1 MSIADKLTQIAE
13 NEQRVYNAGYE
24 AGKGAG
30 GSSEVID
37 RSEAWFAENFPSDVW
52 RDGEYID
59 GLITV
64 RYKYRAD
71 RTDPKDID
79 ICDENGIERAIHD
92 VDGEDRL
99 AVNLIEYYLEG
110 VLCKC
115 GRMWVEYGSDL
126 AQKLYENP
134 VVITYVDLSEAFSDA
149 YCMQMV
155 CKLHAMQASLKNYD
169 GKAHGEAVNND
180 TFVSYFIESNAEDI
194 VGEIEA
200 EAEARHLY
208 ALCNGASIGWY
219 YEEHTSDSLGDSN
232 GSYAYSGACASAS
245 GYLTWKDDEQ
255 EQGDSPLPIEVAT
268 EAEMTA
274 LLTSGEIG
282 GVYKYTGETT
292 DTYENGALYVLE
304 EE

>member
-24 AGKGAG
+24 AGKSTG

-52 RDGEYID
+52 RDGEHID

-92 VDGEDRL
+92 INGEDHL
-99 AVNLIEYYLEG
+99 AVNLVQYYLWG
-110 VLCKC
+110 ALCRC

-134 VVITYVDLSEAFSDA
+134 VVITYIDLSEVFSENYGVPA
-149 YCMQMV
+149 V
-155 CKLHAMQASLKNYD
+155 CKLHVMQASLKNYD
-169 GKAHGEAVNND
+169 GKVEDIANNE
-180 TFVSYFIESNAEDI
+180 TVASCFVESNLDDI
-194 VGEIEA
+194 MGGIEA
-200 EAEARHLY
+200 EWLY
-208 ALCNGASIGWY
+208 AFISGFSSEWFYEHCDNGSG
-219 YEEHTSDSLGDSN
+219 
-232 GSYAYSGACASAS
+232 GSYAYSGTCASARD
-245 GYLTWKDDEQ
+245 YLTWEDD
-255 EQGDSPLPIEVAT
+255 V
-268 EAEMTA
+268 
-274 LLTSGEIG
+274 
-282 GVYKYTGETT
+282 
-292 DTYENGALYVLE
+292 
-304 EE
+304 

>member
-24 AGKGAG
+24 AGKSTG

-52 RDGEYID
+52 RDGEYAF
-59 GLITV
+59 GGASL

-79 ICDENGIERAIHD
+79 ICDENGIGRSVYD
-92 VDGEDRL
+92 LDGEDYI
-99 AVNLIEYYLEG
+99 AANLIEYYLLG
-110 VLCKC
+110 VLRQC

-126 AQKLYENP
+126 AKKLYENP

-155 CKLHAMQASLKNYD
+155 YKLHAMQASLKNYD

-200 EAEARHLY
+200 EARHLY

-232 GSYAYSGACASAS
+232 GSYAYSGACASAR
-245 GYLTWKDDEQ
+245 GYLTW
-255 EQGDSPLPIEVAT
+255 
-268 EAEMTA
+268 
-274 LLTSGEIG
+274 
-282 GVYKYTGETT
+282 
-292 DTYENGALYVLE
+292 ENDV
-304 EE
+304 